1 VQEGIDVALRMGP
14 MPDSSL
20 TARKIGASPR
30 AVMGTAAYFEQSG
43 KPTIPGELAL
53 HQAVVYPNIGATDVW
68 AFRRDGSEVAVTVK
82 SRLRITAAEG
92 VRAAILAGAGLTI
105 ASEWMFVPELADG
118 TVQRAL
124 TEWELPPI
132 DLWAVYPAGRA
143 ATAKAR
149 TFVSFVEN
157 LLAERATTPRL
168 LMPDPAAD
176 QVRPPR
182 L

>member
-1 VQEGIDVALRMGP
+1 
-14 MPDSSL
+14 
-20 TARKIGASPR
+20 
-30 AVMGTAAYFEQSG
+30 MGTAAYFEQSG

-132 DLWAVYPAGRA
+132 DLWAVYPAGRVS
-143 ATAKAR
+143 TAKAR
-149 TFVSFVEN
+149 TVVSFVEN
-157 LLAERATTPRL
+157 LLAKAAATPLLTDPVLRAANR
-168 LMPDPAAD
+168 
-176 QVRPPR
+176 
-182 L
+182 